1 MAFFMTQVTDDVML
15 LLEAETTGAFSK
27 SDLEIRPNPI
37 MAYLNSIDAVAK
49 LGNSFSSGL
58 SSTMESAG
66 CDIDVTFGV
75 KIDGAGSVMI
85 SKEQQVCQ
93 FNVTMRFTRS
103 G

>member
-1 MAFFMTQVTDDVML
+1 MTQVTDDVML

-37 MAYLNSIDAVAK
+37 MAYLNSIDTVAK
-49 LGNSFSSGL
+49 MGSSFSSGL
-58 SSTMESAG
+58 SSTMETAG